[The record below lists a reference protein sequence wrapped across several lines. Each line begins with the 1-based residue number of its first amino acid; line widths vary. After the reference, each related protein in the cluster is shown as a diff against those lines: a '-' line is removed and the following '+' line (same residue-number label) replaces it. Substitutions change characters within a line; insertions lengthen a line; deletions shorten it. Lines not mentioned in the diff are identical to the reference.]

1 MIYALLLPSAQSF
14 FLAKSAKHAKRFV
27 VGELWRIQAGEKF
40 GILFPRLLYCLGDA
54 PGGNNT
60 DVGGRIGRLGIGTRR
75 MIKQYVGGKHGL
87 GAGEK
92 IPEIFSGMSR

>member
-1 MIYALLLPSAQSF
+1 MIYALLLLSAQSF

-40 GILFPRLLYCLGDA
+40 GILFPVYYTA
-54 PGGNNT
+54 SATGGNKT

-75 MIKQYVGGKHGL
+75 MIK
-87 GAGEK
+87 
-92 IPEIFSGMSR
+92 